1 MESPNHWLILLCGPP
16 GVGKS
21 TIGRLLAER
30 TGAELLS
37 TERFKNR
44 VYTKLLSWLEREMGK
59 GRVVLDGTFYRREW
73 REKIEE
79 LARCHKTPIL
89 TVLIKASLQTCLR
102 RDTQRERA
110 VGEKGIRIIHAEFEE
125 PEKPDLLIDSEEV
138 TPEQAVER
146 ILRVAR
152 TKLGISL
159 AAPESCPPQ
168 PK

>member
-1 MESPNHWLILLCGPP
+1 MENPNWLILLCGPP

-21 TIGRLLAER
+21 TIGRLLADR

-37 TERFKNR
+37 TERFKRR
-44 VYTKLLSWLEREMGK
+44 VYSRLLSQLEREMGK
-59 GRVVLDGTFYRREW
+59 KGMVLEGTFYRREW

-79 LARCHKTPIL
+79 LARYHKTPIL

-102 RDTQRERA
+102 RDAQRERP
-110 VGEKGIRIIHAEFEE
+110 VGEKGVKIIHAEFEE

-146 ILRVAR
+146 ILRAAR
-152 TKLGISL
+152 TKFGTSPAASESL
-159 AAPESCPPQ
+159 PP
-168 PK
+168 PPR